1 MASASSEDQVLIAFS
16 ASPSGRLAFGRAGL
30 LRFASRPCR
39 LAGLP
44 TLHRLFR
51 GREIHRCPPSQRIPD
66 AAGARSDEEC
76 PSRARRRG
84 HPGGARSLR
93 VSEFNSPPVHHF
105 FPPPRRQIDA
115 RPVGVSRFHRA
126 LVVSRNG
133 RRLGCASLRYPY
145 QVRRFGRVLHS
156 CHRRITLCAMK
167 SLTVRLPEALVAEI
181 EAESRQRRRS
191 KSDVVRERLS
201 RVAGPRSR
209 PASPAIADLVGS
221 VDGLPVDLSGQKK
234 AYLKSTGYGRK
245 RAR

>member
-1 MASASSEDQVLIAFS
+1 MAPSSAPTTGIGPLCRSEVGGPAIMARPARRTGPGSYSIRHGFLAPEVYAYMASASSEDQVLIAFS

-105 FPPPRRQIDA
+105 FPRQGGKSTLGLWEFPGFTARSWSAGMVAALDA
-115 RPVGVSRFHRA
+115 
-126 LVVSRNG
+126 
-133 RRLGCASLRYPY
+133 LRYGIRIRCGGLD
-145 QVRRFGRVLHS
+145 VSCTAAIVVLHS
-156 CHRRITLCAMK
+156 
-167 SLTVRLPEALVAEI
+167 AL
-181 EAESRQRRRS
+181 
-191 KSDVVRERLS
+191 
-201 RVAGPRSR
+201 
-209 PASPAIADLVGS
+209 
-221 VDGLPVDLSGQKK
+221 
-234 AYLKSTGYGRK
+234 
-245 RAR
+245 